1 MQRLHRLRCGDCAP
15 SPRGGADGGGRRG
28 PIWGKACREAPRG
41 CTPLARPPSLGKP
54 NARRRV
60 NAGNQPRL
68 RPAGGAAITHSLQGP
83 QVRSFRDADW
93 QRRLRSAVSS
103 GLECPA
109 PCPREGRETQAT
121 QYSGRS
127 LKGPD
132 RLKCRAAPK
141 IELVPMVV
149 MRVTFK
155 HHLYARQVTSIVGN
169 LLIGF

>member
-1 MQRLHRLRCGDCAP
+1 M
-15 SPRGGADGGGRRG
+15 
-28 PIWGKACREAPRG
+28 
-41 CTPLARPPSLGKP
+41 
-54 NARRRV
+54 
-60 NAGNQPRL
+60 NAGNQPRP

-83 QVRSFRDADW
+83 QVRSLRDADW

-109 PCPREGRETQAT
+109 PCPREGGETQAT

-155 HHLYARQVTSIVGN
+155 HHLHAKQVTSIVRN
-169 LLIGF
+169 IIIGF